1 MQCVHTI
8 IFFYIHVHVRFIA
21 FNFTDF
27 YHGLGLKRKK
37 NLGRVDACFHFL
49 FIDRDQYQLGTL
61 SHILNNKT
69 TGYKDLPEWPE
80 EAPDSSVRNVEVP
93 VPQVTSS
100 KSGERKKPT
109 KERGFYSES
118 ESSSEGN
125 PDEIGFFYGSLE

>member
-1 MQCVHTI
+1 M
-8 IFFYIHVHVRFIA
+8 
-21 FNFTDF
+21 D
-27 YHGLGLKRKK
+27 LGLKFKLK
-37 NLGRVDACFHFL
+37 TEKSWRVDAYIRFL
-49 FIDRDQYQLGTL
+49 SIDRDQYQLGTL

-125 PDEIGFFYGSLE
+125 PDEIGFLWKSRIKLL

>member
-1 MQCVHTI
+1 MCHL
-8 IFFYIHVHVRFIA
+8 YP
-21 FNFTDF
+21 
-27 YHGLGLKRKK
+27 RKK
-37 NLGRVDACFHFL
+37 DLEEFL

-93 VPQVTSS
+93 VPHVTSS

-125 PDEIGFFYGSLE
+125 PDEIVFFMEV